1 MRFCLRSVI
10 PFILIA
16 LIPLANAQ
24 RPAVDAP
31 ATGVSSHKALT
42 TQYCF
47 GCHNKKT
54 KTAGLAFDALDYAN
68 VGADA
73 GAWEK
78 VLRKLRT
85 GEMPPPGLPR
95 PKAPASESFATSLE
109 TALDKAADANPNPGR
124 TAVHRLNRAEY
135 SNSIR
140 DLLALDIKS
149 GSSLPVDDSG
159 YGFDNIADVLSL
171 SPALLER
178 YMSTARLVSALAVG
192 DMKMKPAEEQY
203 TPLRDPPSNF
213 RRPAAIE
220 RASEDLPFN
229 SRGGMSFEHYFPVD
243 AEYVIRIRA
252 TGNAQNAPPPI
263 FEQRIPVKAGLRT
276 VGVTFLRESAR
287 AEQEAPV
294 VRGAP
299 PAADGMRSPNPPLPA
314 EMDLRIDGAKI
325 KRFQVPQ
332 RAGART
338 DVGNIVI
345 GGPYNAT
352 GRGETPSRAKIF
364 VCRPETAKDEDAC
377 AKTILSTLTRRA
389 FRRSVSET
397 DIRPLMAFYQ
407 RGRREGDFDS
417 GIQKALA
424 AMFMS
429 PDFLF
434 RVEQDPKGAAPGTVY
449 RISEFDLASRLSFFL
464 WSSIPD
470 ETLLK
475 LAEQGKLKD
484 PAILRQQVKR
494 MLADTRS
501 EALTA
506 NFAGQWLHLRNLA
519 TSKPDPQLF
528 STFDESLR
536 KSFQQETEMF
546 FASILREDRSVLDLL
561 GANYTFLNE
570 RLAEHYGV
578 PKVYGSHF
586 RKVAITDPNRGGLLG
601 QGSILTV
608 TSYPN
613 RTSVVQ
619 RGKWILENLLGTPP
633 PPPPPDIPELKAHA
647 EDGKA
652 LTMRQQLEQHR
663 SNPTCASCH
672 SRMDPIGFALE
683 NYDAI
688 GKWRDKDGD
697 SEIDTSGKL
706 PDGKTFAGPAGLKQ
720 LLLASY
726 RDDFVATVSEKLLTY
741 ATGRGLEAYDLPSVR
756 AIMKKAAAED
766 YRLSALITAVVESKP
781 FQMRRT
787 PGS

>member
-1 MRFCLRSVI
+1 M
-10 PFILIA
+10 
-16 LIPLANAQ
+16 
-24 RPAVDAP
+24 
-31 ATGVSSHKALT
+31 
-42 TQYCF
+42 
-47 GCHNKKT
+47 
-54 KTAGLAFDALDYAN
+54 
-68 VGADA
+68 
-73 GAWEK
+73 
-78 VLRKLRT
+78 
-85 GEMPPPGLPR
+85 
-95 PKAPASESFATSLE
+95 
-109 TALDKAADANPNPGR
+109 
-124 TAVHRLNRAEY
+124 
-135 SNSIR
+135 
-140 DLLALDIKS
+140 
-149 GSSLPVDDSG
+149 
-159 YGFDNIADVLSL
+159 
-171 SPALLER
+171 
-178 YMSTARLVSALAVG
+178 
-192 DMKMKPAEEQY
+192 
-203 TPLRDPPSNF
+203 
-213 RRPAAIE
+213 
-220 RASEDLPFN
+220 
-229 SRGGMSFEHYFPVD
+229 
-243 AEYVIRIRA
+243 
-252 TGNAQNAPPPI
+252 
-263 FEQRIPVKAGLRT
+263 KAGLRT

-338 DVGNIVI
+338 DVANIVI

-449 RISEFDLASRLSFFL
+449 RISDFELASRLSFFL

-484 PAILRQQVKR
+484 PAVLRQQVKR
-494 MLADTRS
+494 MLDDTRS

-506 NFAGQWLHLRNLA
+506 TSPGSGCTCETLRRP
-519 TSKPDPQLF
+519 SPIRSF
-528 STFDESLR
+528 SRHSMRACASRSSRRPRCSLR
-536 KSFQQETEMF
+536 AFSAKIAAF
-546 FASILREDRSVLDLL
+546 SICL

-608 TSYPN
+608 TSYPESN
-613 RTSVVQ
+613 F
-619 RGKWILENLLGTPP
+619 RGSARE
-633 PPPPPDIPELKAHA
+633 
-647 EDGKA
+647 
-652 LTMRQQLEQHR
+652 
-663 SNPTCASCH
+663 
-672 SRMDPIGFALE
+672 MD
-683 NYDAI
+683 
-688 GKWRDKDGD
+688 
-697 SEIDTSGKL
+697 S
-706 PDGKTFAGPAGLKQ
+706 
-720 LLLASY
+720 
-726 RDDFVATVSEKLLTY
+726 
-741 ATGRGLEAYDLPSVR
+741 
-756 AIMKKAAAED
+756 
-766 YRLSALITAVVESKP
+766 
-781 FQMRRT
+781 
-787 PGS
+787 